1 MQADIFK
8 QTGLRQQ
15 GFLMPSLSKQ
25 QVIILIVMVLSIL
38 YGAYTFF
45 PLLTKKIVRNITGKE
60 EDLNTFIT
68 GLNTEL
74 SKSYP
79 TITDSYI
86 INRAETEWNRDPF
99 SFRGVPKAVS
109 ITGASGK
116 KAVASGTFNYTGFVE
131 TGSRKMAIINGF
143 EYGPGD
149 SLEKEGFIVEQIYP
163 TRVVIRN
170 EKKGTTME
178 VMLKKSGDE

>member
-1 MQADIFK
+1 MQADAYK
-8 QTGLRQQ
+8 HTGLRQQ

-25 QVIILIVMVLSIL
+25 QVIILLIMVLAIL
-38 YGAYTFF
+38 YGAYTFS

-68 GLNTEL
+68 GLNNDL

-79 TITDSYI
+79 TMADSYI
-86 INRAETEWNRDPF
+86 INSAETEWKRDPF
-99 SFRGVPKAVS
+99 TFRGVSKAKS
-109 ITGASGK
+109 IAGGSGK
-116 KAVASGTFNYTGFVE
+116 KAAASATFNYTGFVE
-131 TGSRKMAIINGF
+131 TGNKKMAIINGF

-149 SLEKEGFIVEQIYP
+149 SLEKEGFVVEQIYP
-163 TRVVIRN
+163 ARVIIRN
-170 EKKGTTME
+170 EKKGTTIE

>member
-1 MQADIFK
+1 MQANTIK

-15 GFLMPSLSKQ
+15 GFSMPALSKQ
-25 QVIILIVMVLSIL
+25 QIVILLIMVLSIL

-45 PLLTKKIVRNITGKE
+45 PLVTKKIVRNITGKE

-68 GLNTEL
+68 GLNTDL

-99 SFRGVPKAVS
+99 SFKGVSKAVS
-109 ITGASGK
+109 ITGRSGK

-131 TGSRKMAIINGF
+131 TGNKKMAIINGF

-149 SLEKEGFIVEQIYP
+149 SLDKAGFVIEQIFP
-163 TRVVIRN
+163 NRVIIRD
-170 EKKGTTME
+170 EKKGTTIE